1 MTRASL
7 LSAIFLMFL
16 PLLLFGKNEFDYSKI
31 RQGDWAVVL
40 VRGLNLDENRE
51 LVKLDDFTALLNEN
65 GIAPKDGWQ
74 ANQKLTYQDFAGTI
88 GLTLIY
94 LNSADSEKKTGKFNN
109 FLSFLDNKIGLNV
122 AQLQTILQRN
132 ENLKNLSEGISNYLA
147 QKRQPGSSDT
157 NQEPPANSAPS
168 GNTQSQ
174 AARSSNPTLASAAAL
189 IEDLADALATRDTGL
204 PGNYWKV
211 FSEPAS
217 PVLPNQT
224 AP

>member
-147 QKRQPGSSDT
+147 QKQEPGSSDT
-157 NQEPPANSAPS
+157 DQELPADRAPS
-168 GNTQSQ
+168 GNTESQ
-174 AARSSNPTLASAAAL
+174 AARSSNPTLATAAL
-189 IEDLADALATRDTGL
+189 INDLADALALRDADPLTTG
-204 PGNYWKV
+204 YWKA